1 MNLLLVDD
9 EYLAVEGIRSRISAM
24 QIPGIDDI
32 LCAYSAEQVREIYQK
47 HSIDIMVTDIA
58 MPGESGLDLIRWV
71 RESGYS
77 TICLLLTG
85 HEDFSYART
94 AISLQCFRYI
104 LKPVDMEELA
114 SGIRDALQERAKE
127 AEVPS
132 PADRRNIFWHELFSG
147 MLLPGSPKIRTRL
160 HELQLPEDFTSR
172 QFWFCLLVI
181 QQQKAA
187 QYVDI
192 LQRIPYSDLLD
203 ALRSFCQDHQAGI
216 DLVAI
221 DSDHYMLVADPD
233 DIVGLHGGPDPA
245 LQEFLSMLSSR
256 WENCRFVFYQ
266 FDQMPGGSAF
276 YICELL
282 RRYAASYVSTES
294 AVILVSELEEGA
306 IRDDNA
312 RIPTE
317 QWFEW
322 LSAGRTDDILKDL
335 RRVLHQS
342 STLYSVRRLTAIYYE
357 ILNLAFRVLA
367 EHAIGVSTLSTH
379 ADLASATSSPE
390 ALYAWAG
397 RILSNVQAALN
408 TGATADTVMSGVKRY
423 IQDHLQEE
431 TLSRNTIA
439 EAVHVSPDY
448 LSYLFHKEEG
458 TVLSSYIASMRIEA
472 AKKLLRTTG
481 DSLQEIAAAVG
492 FGNDAY
498 FFRQFK
504 KLTGLTPS
512 AYRSSIQAAR
522 SRS

>member
-1 MNLLLVDD
+1 MRLLLVDD
-9 EYLAVEGIRSRISAM
+9 EYLAVEGIRNRVQAM
-24 QIPGIDDI
+24 KIPGIDTI
-32 LCAYSAEQVREIYQK
+32 QCAYSADQVREIYKKQP
-47 HSIDIMVTDIA
+47 IDIMVTDIA

-71 RESGYS
+71 RENGYD

-104 LKPVDMEELA
+104 LKPVDMDELV
-114 SGIRDALQERAKE
+114 SGIRDAVQERGKE
-127 AEVPS
+127 LDSPS
-132 PADRRNIFWHELFSG
+132 PADRRSIFWHELFSG
-147 MLLPGSPKIRTRL
+147 MLIPGSPQIQLRL

-181 QQQKAA
+181 QQRAV

-192 LQRIPYSDLLD
+192 LQRIPFADLRD
-203 ALRSFCQDHQAGI
+203 ALQSFCHEHQSQI

-221 DSDHYMLVADPD
+221 DADRYMLIADPESIGD
-233 DIVGLHGGPDPA
+233 LHGGPDSA
-245 LQEFLSMLSSR
+245 LMEFMLLLSSR
-256 WENCRFVFYQ
+256 WENSRFVFYQ

-294 AVILVSELEEGA
+294 AVILVSELEDGA
-306 IRDDNA
+306 IRDNSA
-312 RIPTE
+312 GIPAD

-342 STLYSVRRLTAIYYE
+342 GTLYSVRRLTAVYYE

-390 ALYAWAG
+390 ALLAWAA
-397 RILSNVQAALN
+397 RIFSNVQTALHAGAA
-408 TGATADTVMSGVKRY
+408 ADTVMSGVKRY

-439 EAVHVSPDY
+439 AAVHVSPDY

-458 TVLSSYIASMRIEA
+458 TVLSSYIATLRIDA

-481 DSLQEIAAAVG
+481 DSLQEISAAVG

-504 KLTGLTPS
+504 KLTGQTPS
-512 AYRSSIQAAR
+512 AYRNSMQAAKHK
-522 SRS
+522 S